1 MKARTIGEI
10 MEEVKDDIECFLHG
24 FNTLKSEEHEERQEP
39 RQGE

>member
-24 FNTLKSEEHEERQEP
+24 FNKSKSEEYEEQE
-39 RQGE
+39 RGRE